1 MFMFAGD
8 RLVDA
13 NNFFFKFLFLVQ
25 SIFTI
30 YHYFTKI
37 GPKQPLETQPILII
51 IPNADVVA
59 NAWLLDLERSLKNVT
74 ISHALSKEV
83 SNLSIF

>member
-1 MFMFAGD
+1 MFIFAGD

-13 NNFFFKFLFLVQ
+13 NNIFFKFLFPVQ

-37 GPKQPLETQPILII
+37 GPKQPLGTQPVLVI
-51 IPNADVVA
+51 
-59 NAWLLDLERSLKNVT
+59 
-74 ISHALSKEV
+74 V
-83 SNLSIF
+83 SNTDMIAILH

>member
-1 MFMFAGD
+1 
-8 RLVDA
+8 
-13 NNFFFKFLFLVQ
+13 VQ

-37 GPKQPLETQPILII
+37 GPKQPLGTQPILVIAS
-51 IPNADVVA
+51 NTGVVA
-59 NAWLLDLERSLKNVT
+59 NAWLLDLERLLENITVF
-74 ISHALSKEV
+74 HALSKEE

>member
-1 MFMFAGD
+1 
-8 RLVDA
+8 
-13 NNFFFKFLFLVQ
+13 VQ

-37 GPKQPLETQPILII
+37 GPKQPLETQPVLII
-51 IPNADVVA
+51 APNTGVVA
-59 NAWLLDLERSLKNVT
+59 NTWLSNLERSLENITVF
-74 ISHALSKEV
+74 HALSKEV

>member
-1 MFMFAGD
+1 
-8 RLVDA
+8 
-13 NNFFFKFLFLVQ
+13 VQ

-37 GPKQPLETQPILII
+37 GPKQPLGTQPVLVIT
-51 IPNADVVA
+51 PDTGVVA
-59 NAWLLDLERSLKNVT
+59 NAWLFDFERSLENVT
-74 ISHALSKEV
+74 VFHALLKKA